1 MFTGIITNLGVLKQ
15 IIRTPNQDT
24 LITILLNL
32 PLNHNEKQARNLEIG
47 CSIACNGI
55 CLTLIKKNQIE
66 DQKFELDF
74 QASQETINKTNI
86 HKWKIGEIINIEFSL
101 KIGDELGGHLV
112 SGHID
117 ETVEIC
123 NILAVKDSW
132 QFYFSLTASNKQFI
146 APKGSATIN
155 GVSLTINEASQNS
168 FMINIVPHT
177 FENTNF
183 KYCKIGDLCNLEV
196 DLIAR
201 YLANLLKNQ

>member
-1 MFTGIITNLGVLKQ
+1 MFTGIITHLGILKQ
-15 IIRTPNQDT
+15 IISTPNRDT
-24 LITILLNL
+24 LITISLSL
-32 PLNHNEKQARNLEIG
+32 PLNYNEKQARSLEIG

-55 CLTLIKKNQIE
+55 CLTLIKKNQLE
-66 DQKFELDF
+66 ERKFELDF
-74 QASQETINKTNI
+74 QASQETVNKTNI
-86 HKWKIGEIINIEFSL
+86 QNWKIGEIINIEFSL

-123 NILAVKDSW
+123 NISAVKDSW
-132 QFYFSLTASNKQFI
+132 QFYFSLTASSKQFI

-155 GVSLTINEASQNS
+155 GVSLTINEVFQNR

-183 KYCKIGDLCNLEV
+183 KYYKIGDLCNLEV

>member
-1 MFTGIITNLGVLKQ
+1 MFTGIITHLGVVKK
-15 IIRTPNQDT
+15 IINNRNQDT
-24 LITILLNL
+24 LITISLNL
-32 PLNHNEKQARNLEIG
+32 SSNQNEKQAKGLEIG

-55 CLTLIKKNQIE
+55 CLTLIKKNQLE
-66 DQKFELDF
+66 NQKFELDF

-86 HKWKIGEIINIEFSL
+86 HKWKIGQIINIEFSL

-117 ETVEIC
+117 ETIEIC
-123 NILAVKDSW
+123 NILSVKDSW
-132 QFYFSLTASNKQFI
+132 QFYFSITESNKKFI
-146 APKGSATIN
+146 IPKGSATIN
-155 GVSLTINEASQNS
+155 GVSLTINETSQNN
-168 FMINIVPHT
+168 FMINIIPHT

-201 YLANLLKNQ
+201 YLANLINK

>member
-1 MFTGIITNLGVLKQ
+1 M
-15 IIRTPNQDT
+15 
-24 LITILLNL
+24 
-32 PLNHNEKQARNLEIG
+32 
-47 CSIACNGI
+47 
-55 CLTLIKKNQIE
+55 
-66 DQKFELDF
+66 
-74 QASQETINKTNI
+74 
-86 HKWKIGEIINIEFSL
+86 
-101 KIGDELGGHLV
+101 
-112 SGHID
+112 
-117 ETVEIC
+117 EIC

-132 QFYFSLTASNKQFI
+132 QFYFSLTVSNKKFI